1 MTEQGLTQVLAGIS
15 TVFGETAI
23 AQGEGPHSRLALVT
37 YDSQAKAV
45 GHNGLKKALEVLES
59 GREGGVRKEA
69 KPVIVIYASDFRRDD
84 VDKTLQLAEQAQLK
98 GTHIIVVA
106 FKEGGKL
113 KSLEQLKV
121 VASPGSFFKSTVDNL
136 GDNILSALCNIQK

>member
-1 MTEQGLTQVLAGIS
+1 
-15 TVFGETAI
+15 
-23 AQGEGPHSRLALVT
+23 
-37 YDSQAKAV
+37 
-45 GHNGLKKALEVLES
+45 GLKKALEVLES
-59 GREGGVRKEA
+59 GRKGGVRKDA
-69 KPVIVIYASDFRRDD
+69 KPVIVIYASDFGRDD

-121 VASPGSFFKSTVDNL
+121 VASPGSFFKSTVANL
-136 GDNILSALCNIQK
+136 GDNILSALCNIQG